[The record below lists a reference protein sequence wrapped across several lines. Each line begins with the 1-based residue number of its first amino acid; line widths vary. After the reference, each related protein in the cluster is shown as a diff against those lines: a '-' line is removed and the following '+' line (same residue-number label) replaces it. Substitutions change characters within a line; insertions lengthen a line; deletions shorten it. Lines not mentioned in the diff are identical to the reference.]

1 MVGISRYFAGEPLR
15 SVLGAIEGVNLI
27 EISPQNIEQG
37 AGTGVVCV
45 VGECEDGPYNTPTII
60 RSGADFLRTFGGFGF
75 NHDGLS
81 SQSPVARRSGGSELW
96 NGNLYLG
103 LYGNV
108 FGAALVIVRVKTA
121 AGFVRFRRFASMTA
135 TKRGP
140 HDLEPGDTAA
150 FEVDGAGV
158 TATINATAATMLG
171 VGGTFPTLFTGIEKV
186 LFKDEFGNIRPV
198 NFAATDQANTDV
210 RDAINKQLGYAACTL
225 NGGQLEFSSR
235 IRGAKG
241 YFEIAGGTPAAI
253 TTLGFTTTNTAEV
266 DKVTVVN
273 AAAGAYTFTVAVL
286 YNGVITTYTGTFTR
300 VLETIAQIRTGLIAN
315 FNTTNPLAPVTLS
328 EGGAGVINI
337 TSNVAGIPITTA
349 ITATPNVGDFTT
361 ANVTPNSASFA
372 KGTGNVQDVDRVL
385 DSEIV
390 TIVAALGGLNARML
404 TTGFARIWNDTTAE
418 TGTLKF
424 VSGAVGLALGFVA
437 GTLVNAG
444 VGAAR
449 NIPAGTRVQD
459 DAGFTWVTCISTLT
473 DKGGGP
479 FDLDVR
485 PALDDDSTPTAGIG
499 DVNTLVDVLEDEFE
513 VSNTAILQR
522 MSPANFD
529 TAYETALKKTVDP
542 GGPVAPLINHITCA
556 RISESID
563 ASLANNIP
571 SAIKAEHAMRC
582 GWSAPPL
589 GFSVDDTLSDA
600 AQGVPTMG
608 KSRNMFFPF
617 PGILVRVPAISD
629 LGAAAGGLGFTDDG
643 LINRRSNII
652 CAAIASRIAPEESIA
667 QDLTRTFIGR
677 QLHVAGLEDTYNSS
691 RGGIALQVEDYIA
704 LKAAGVM
711 TIKMDPDA
719 GFSVLSDVTCKP
731 EADNADESNGNH
743 RRMWNFLG
751 DSLRKI
757 ARPFIGTLRKESGRV
772 SLLESER
779 GFLRDLKAEN
789 DPSQARIFDFICE
802 DTTNATLTALG
813 HADLDIKVQILPH
826 YKHINLRTLVTAQ
839 AIIPNQA

>member
-1 MVGISRYFAGEPLR
+1 VVGISRYFAGEPLR

-75 NHDGLS
+75 THDGIA

-150 FEVDGAGV
+150 FEVDGGGV

-171 VGGTFPTLFTGIEKV
+171 VSGTFPTLFNGTEKI
-186 LFKDEFGNIRPV
+186 LFKDEFDNIRPV

-210 RDAINKQLGYAACTL
+210 RDAINKQLGYAAAVL
-225 NGGQLEFSSR
+225 DGGQIRFNSR

-241 YFEIAGGTPAAI
+241 YFEIAGGTASAI

-273 AAAGAYTFTVAVL
+273 ANAGAYTFTVAVL
-286 YNGVITTYTGTFTR
+286 YQGVITTYTGTFTA
-300 VLETIAQIRTGLIAN
+300 VAETIAQIRTGLVSN
-315 FNTTNPLAPVTLS
+315 FQTTNPLAPVTLS
-328 EGGAGVINI
+328 LGGAGVINI

-349 ITATPNVGDFTT
+349 ITATPNVPDFTT
-361 ANVTPNSASFA
+361 ANVTANSASYA

-385 DSEIV
+385 DSELV
-390 TIVAALGGLNARML
+390 TIIAALGGLGARML
-404 TTGFARIWNDTTAE
+404 TTGFARVWNDTTAE

-424 VSGAVGLALGFVA
+424 VGGAAGLALGFVA

-444 VGAAR
+444 VGTAR
-449 NIPAGTRVQD
+449 NIPAGTRVRD

-499 DVNTLVDVLEDEFE
+499 EVNTLVDVLDDEFE

-529 TAYETALKKTVDP
+529 TAYATALKKTVDP

-556 RISESID
+556 RISESIN
-563 ASLANNIP
+563 ASLASNVP
-571 SAIKAEHAMRC
+571 SAIAAEHAMRC

-589 GFSVDDTLSDA
+589 GFSVDNTLSDP

-608 KSRNMFFPF
+608 KSRNLFFPF

-802 DTTNATLTALG
+802 DTTSAQLTALG
-813 HADLDIKVQILPH
+813 HADLDIRVQILPI

-839 AIIPNQA
+839 AITTNAT

>member
-1 MVGISRYFAGEPLR
+1 MTGISRYFAGEPLR

-37 AGTGVVCV
+37 AGTGIVCV
-45 VGECEDGPYNTPTII
+45 VGECEDGPYNTPTVI
-60 RSGADFLRTFGGFGF
+60 RSSADFVRTFGGFGF
-75 NHDGLS
+75 THDGIP
-81 SQSPVARRSGGSELW
+81 SQNPVARRSGGSELW

-103 LYGNV
+103 LFGNV
-108 FGAALVIVRVKTA
+108 FAGLVIVRVKTA
-121 AGFVRFRRFASMTA
+121 AGSVRFRRFASLTA

-140 HDLEPGDTAA
+140 HDLEPGDVAN

-158 TATINATAATMLG
+158 AATINATAATMLG
-171 VGGTFPTLFTGIEKV
+171 VGGVFPSTFTGVEKIII
-186 LFKDEFGNIRPV
+186 KDEFGNLRPV
-198 NFAATDQANTDV
+198 KFAATDQANTEV
-210 RDAINKQLGYAACTL
+210 RDAFNKQLGYAACSI
-225 NGGQLEFSSR
+225 NGGQLEFVSR

-241 YFEIAGGTPAAI
+241 YFEIAGGTASAI
-253 TTLGFTTTNTAEV
+253 TQLGFTTTVTAEV

-273 AAAGAYTFTVAVL
+273 NNAGAYTFTVAVL
-286 YNGVITTYTGTFTR
+286 YQGVITTYTGTFTA
-300 VLETIAQIRTGLIAN
+300 VAETVAQIRTGLISN

-361 ANVTPNSASFA
+361 ANVTANSTNYAR
-372 KGTGNVQDVDRVL
+372 GTGNVQDVDRVL
-385 DSEIV
+385 DPEIV

-404 TTGFARIWNDTTAE
+404 NTGFARIWNDTTAE
-418 TGTLKF
+418 TGALKF
-424 VSGAVGLALGFVA
+424 VSGAVGTALGFVA
-437 GTLVNAG
+437 GTLINAG
-444 VGAAR
+444 VGAETP
-449 NIPAGTRVQD
+449 IPAGTRVQD
-459 DAGFTWVTCISTLT
+459 DAGFTWLTCISTLT
-473 DKGGGP
+473 DKEGGP
-479 FDLDVR
+479 FDIDVR

-499 DVNTLVDVLEDEFE
+499 EVNTLVDVLDGEFE
-513 VSNTAILQR
+513 VSNAAILQR
-522 MSPANFD
+522 LSPANFD
-529 TAYETALKKTVDP
+529 TAYATAIGKTVDA

-556 RISESID
+556 RFSESIN

-571 SAIKAEHAMRC
+571 SAIKSEHVMRC
-582 GWSAPPL
+582 GWASPPL
-589 GFSVDDTLSDA
+589 GFSVDDTLANA
-600 AQGVPTMG
+600 AQGVPAMG
-608 KSRNMFFPF
+608 ESRNLFFAF
-617 PGILVRVPAISD
+617 PGVLVRVPAISD
-629 LGAAAGGLGFTDDG
+629 LGTAGGLGFAADG
-643 LINRRSNII
+643 LINRRSNIL
-652 CAAIASRIAPEESIA
+652 CASIASRMAPEESIA

-677 QLHVAGLEDTYNSS
+677 QLHVVGLEDAYNSS

-757 ARPFIGTLRKESGRV
+757 ARPFVGTILRDTPGRV
-772 SLLESER
+772 SLVESER

-789 DPSQARIFDFICE
+789 DPSQARIYDFYCVE
-802 DTTNATLTALG
+802 NKDPTLLALG
-813 HADLDIKVQILPH
+813 HVDLDIRVQILPI

-839 AIIPNQA
+839 TITQAS